1 MIDYKKRGDI
11 TTKILLILFSIF
23 VVNKTFTLSVLN
35 YDVSFSLVR
44 KIILYSVYIIFVIYI
59 ICKVIKKNKINL
71 KWWWLLVISLIITII
86 SKNTEPIIALLII
99 LTFKDIKPEKIV
111 RVCFWS
117 NIFSLFIIILLYL
130 VNIIPDYKYFS
141 GTSIR
146 HSLGFYYPTF
156 PSTILFFI
164 VLMRLFIKKGK
175 IGIFETLIYI
185 VAILIMYKY
194 TLSKT
199 GLILSVAVVIFSLIC
214 KILNLLK
221 IDIESV
227 MRSNVIT
234 VIIYILPI
242 IILLFSIGTAVS
254 YNSNSKFMVSLN
266 KVLNNRLEVAH
277 KTINNEGIS
286 LFGKNITW
294 IGNGGRWYEDI
305 PEGEYNFVDNAYLK
319 MMLDCGIIYLIVF
332 MLIIIKNQR
341 KLIEKK
347 EYISLFIIFIILL
360 WGISEPNILDLEKN
374 VFLIMI
380 FSNVIDKN

>member
-1 MIDYKKRGDI
+1 M
-11 TTKILLILFSIF
+11 
-23 VVNKTFTLSVLN
+23 
-35 YDVSFSLVR
+35 
-44 KIILYSVYIIFVIYI
+44 
-59 ICKVIKKNKINL
+59 
-71 KWWWLLVISLIITII
+71 
-86 SKNTEPIIALLII
+86 
-99 LTFKDIKPEKIV
+99 
-111 RVCFWS
+111 
-117 NIFSLFIIILLYL
+117 YL